1 MSASTQ
7 GHAATEERP
16 NTRAFARSFAVAG
29 VLVVAF
35 LLAILLLLGPPE
47 SAYGFGQV
55 LGRMLL
61 PAVIGAL
68 VAGFTARRS
77 RSRWGWG
84 KYVAVVTPVA
94 LVLLL
99 LATAG
104 NVAGRAQ

>member
-7 GHAATEERP
+7 GYAATEQRP

-35 LLAILLLLGPPE
+35 LLAILLLAGPPE

-55 LGRMLL
+55 LGRILL

-68 VAGFTARRS
+68 VAGFAARRS
-77 RSRWGWG
+77 RSLWGWG

-99 LATAG
+99 LASVGAAANRT
-104 NVAGRAQ
+104 Q